1 MEAGQKKLLTTL
13 ARNLDTQTESIRKG
27 TYVPDGLALTN
38 VFAGFYAKDKLGIP
52 RSQPTPVDVSAEGM
66 KKQSKKLAKGTGV
79 TYSGIKTSSQG
90 LLTGAKTE
98 KKTLLGG

>member
-1 MEAGQKKLLTTL
+1 MEAGRKKLLEQMSK
-13 ARNLDTQTESIRKG
+13 NLDAQQVIKTPIDFLG
-27 TYVPDGLALTN
+27 TFFG
-38 VFAGFYAKDKLGIP
+38 GMYAKDQLGIP

-66 KKQSKKLAKGTGV
+66 KKKSKTLTKGTGV

-90 LLTGAKTE
+90 LLVGANTE